1 MSLSSKIQARINIS
15 LYPAKKGPAM
25 LTQRFEMV
33 RKSIEYAPVI
43 NTHDHIWPLSMF
55 ESPMNLMALFKNS
68 YVARALRS
76 SDGGSNGIPNRAAM
90 SWGDSHWES
99 VKSVIDKV
107 KLTSYYRSLL
117 RGLVELYDLPQNE
130 ITEASCEALSHKIE
144 TNYKNPLW
152 LQQVLDRA
160 NIKAVIWDAYWKPG
174 EWQSPEKR
182 LLPSLRISSS
192 MAAFHPDASDYEGTN
207 LIRDWGAYFNQSVDS
222 LQDLEVLMDKVI
234 QKNVEAGARS
244 LKSAI
249 AYERSLA
256 VGPGLREKASTVF
269 GTPPER
275 ISPADRLAFGDYII
289 RYYLDQ
295 ARQRDLVF
303 QVHTGLA
310 RLNDSHPM
318 LLTSLIEQYP
328 GVVFDIFHGGYP
340 WYQEVGA
347 LAQNYPNVRLNLVWL
362 PQLSVEAAV
371 RALKEW
377 LQVTPQADRISW
389 GADCFTM
396 EEMFGAL
403 LTVKYVISR
412 ALADFIDDDYINI
425 DTALETAQAI
435 LYHNAKKIYHL
446 E

>member
-1 MSLSSKIQARINIS
+1 
-15 LYPAKKGPAM
+15 M

-55 ESPMNLMALFKNS
+55 ESPMNLMTLFKNS
-68 YVARALRS
+68 YVARALRT
-76 SDGGSNGIPNRAAM
+76 SDGNPNGIPNRAAM
-90 SWGDSHWES
+90 NWGDSRWES
-99 VKSVIDKV
+99 IQAVIKKV

-144 TNYKNPLW
+144 MNYKNPLW

-160 NIKAVIWDAYWKPG
+160 NIKTVIWDPYWKPG

-182 LLPSLRISSS
+182 IIPSIRISSAL
-192 MAAFHPDASDYEGTN
+192 AAFHPDASDYEGTN
-207 LIRDWGAYFNQSVDS
+207 LIRDWSVFFNLPVES
-222 LQDLEVLMDKVI
+222 LQDLEELIDKVI
-234 QKNVEAGARS
+234 EKNIEAGARS

-249 AYERSLA
+249 AYERTLT
-256 VGPGLREKASTVF
+256 VGPGLREKAKSVF
-269 GTPPER
+269 GTPPDR
-275 ISPADRLAFGDYII
+275 IIPADRIAFGDYII
-289 RYYLDQ
+289 RYFLEQ
-295 ARQRDLVF
+295 ARRRSLVF

-310 RLNDSHPM
+310 RLTDSNP
-318 LLTSLIEQYP
+318 LLLAPLIEQYP
-328 GVVFDIFHGGYP
+328 EVVFDIFHGGYP

-362 PQLSVEAAV
+362 PQLSIEAAV

-377 LQVTPQADRISW
+377 VQVVPQADRISW

-403 LTVKYVISR
+403 LTVKYVIAR
-412 ALADFIDDDYINI
+412 AMADFIDDDYLSIE
-425 DTALETAQAI
+425 TALETAQAI
-435 LYHNAKKIYHL
+435 LYQNGKSIYHL